1 MLLGV
6 IPMFC
11 FRIFGG
17 NRKNEE
23 TWKIWAKIGLLHRSV
38 DLCRGEAEVH

>member
-11 FRIFGG
+11 FGILWIFGG

-23 TWKIWAKIGLLHRSV
+23 NWKKNLGISGSYAV
-38 DLCRGEAEVH
+38 A